1 MTAPTLTHIGWDRGV
16 IAEVVDP
23 LLAVELGV
31 YPPPAKTTTTTTTTT
46 ITTHC
51 GKRVAASRIDNQ
63 AATCPTCRA
72 EVAGLARATLELLA
86 AHPKL
91 RRHAK
96 DPEGLVDALLEN
108 LARFGEPAP

>member
-1 MTAPTLTHIGWDRGV
+1 VTASRLTHIGWDRGA

-31 YPPPAKTTTTTTTTT
+31 YPPPAKTTTTR
-46 ITTHC
+46 C

-72 EVAGLARATLELLA
+72 EVAGFARATLELLA
-86 AHPKL
+86 AHPEL

-96 DPEGLVDALLEN
+96 DPEGLVDALLED